1 MREILKR
8 ATDRAKSVYLFWVAI
23 NLSIFFYQ
31 GGFFI
36 EKEFYKTI
44 EFKYISEWFP
54 FYLEVYRYHESIGT
68 YDITELLF
76 YCLVP
81 PLIYF
86 SKKMWPKKKENEPI
100 AERKE
105 KDETEEQ
112 DY

>member
-8 ATDRAKSVYLFWVAI
+8 ATDRAKSVYLFWIAI
-23 NLSIFFYQ
+23 NLSIFLIQ
-31 GGFFI
+31 D
-36 EKEFYKTI
+36 EFYIKGDYVY
-44 EFKYISEWFP
+44 FKYESEWFP
-54 FYLEVYRYHESIGT
+54 FESDSYYKKDDVY
-68 YDITELLF
+68 DLTELLF

-86 SKKMWPKKKENEPI
+86 SIKLWPKKKENEPI